1 MSLLS
6 AAYAHVAGL
15 RRRAYER
22 RPERRRRLQSPVI
35 SIGNLTLGGSG
46 KTPLVEAI
54 ARLLADAGERP
65 AIVSRGYG
73 RRPSTDGALV
83 ISDRE
88 RLIVGDARRSGDEP
102 QMLAR
107 RLPGVPVLVATDRY
121 LGGRLA
127 ETQLGATCIL
137 LDDGFQH
144 FQLARDIDL
153 VIVSPA
159 DLDDRVVPA
168 GRLREPIATAARADA
183 IIVPGDADAMER
195 VRAATG
201 APRAFRMTAML
212 EDLRAVSPY
221 AGAAPAPGSRAIV
234 AVAGI
239 ARPARFVDALASAG
253 WDVRRQVTYRDH
265 HWFTAADVAR
275 AEAVARE
282 AGAALILTTEKDAV
296 RLEPLV
302 AKSSVPW
309 AYAPMRVTVEPEG
322 TFRQWLLERLG
333 GATP

>member
-1 MSLLS
+1 MRLLS
-6 AAYAHVAGL
+6 AAYARVAGL
-15 RRRAYER
+15 RRQAYER

-35 SIGNLTLGGSG
+35 SVGNLALGGSG
-46 KTPLVEAI
+46 KTPVVEAI

-88 RLIVGDARRSGDEP
+88 RLRVGEARRSGDEP

-107 RLPGVPVLVATDRY
+107 RLPGVPVVVASDRY

-144 FQLARDIDL
+144 LQLARDVDL

-159 DLDDRVVPA
+159 DLDDRVVPG
-168 GRLREPIATAARADA
+168 GRLREPITTAACADA
-183 IIVPGDADAMER
+183 VIVPGDDEAVER

-201 APRAFRMTAML
+201 APRAFRLRGWL
-212 EDLRAVSPY
+212 EDLRAVAPY
-221 AGAAPAPGSRAIV
+221 AGAVPASDSRAVV

-239 ARPARFVDALASAG
+239 ARPGRFVDALTAAG

-275 AEAVARE
+275 AEAAARE
-282 AGAALILTTEKDAV
+282 AGAARIVTTEKDAV

-302 AKSSVPW
+302 AGASVPW
-309 AYAPMRVTVEPEG
+309 TYAPMRVTVEPDAA
-322 TFRQWLLERLG
+322 FRQWLFERLG
-333 GATP
+333 RATP